1 MMFIGENYLQGSNW
15 KPTGN
20 TEKKYIKEVSRILN
34 SWTQD
39 SLLRSII
46 LKVIHIMRVLLLQKL
61 CNTSKSRDHL
71 DALKRRLQLWERG
84 EIKFLLLEVETIQ
97 QKLISNNYPKNIGE
111 VLKKFAK
118 LMRKGNVNGTLK
130 LLTNN
135 VPNFIF
141 LLDEDTPNSL
151 KQKNPQLQPA
161 YEEILINSK
170 PPIIHHFIFDDI
182 NDELVRKAAIRIKGG
197 SSLSELDNGEWRKML
212 SLKVFGRS
220 IRPLLISLNILVSA
234 KLSFRTRYC

>member
-1 MMFIGENYLQGSNW
+1 ML
-15 KPTGN
+15 
-20 TEKKYIKEVSRILN
+20 RI
-34 SWTQD
+34 
-39 SLLRSII
+39 
-46 LKVIHIMRVLLLQKL
+46 
-61 CNTSKSRDHL
+61 
-71 DALKRRLQLWERG
+71 
-84 EIKFLLLEVETIQ
+84 
-97 QKLISNNYPKNIGE
+97 
-111 VLKKFAK
+111 
-118 LMRKGNVNGTLK
+118 GNVNETLK

-135 VPNFIF
+135 VSNYIF

-151 KQKNPQLQPA
+151 KQKNPQSQPA

-197 SSLSELDNGEWRKML
+197 SSPSGLDNGEWRKML